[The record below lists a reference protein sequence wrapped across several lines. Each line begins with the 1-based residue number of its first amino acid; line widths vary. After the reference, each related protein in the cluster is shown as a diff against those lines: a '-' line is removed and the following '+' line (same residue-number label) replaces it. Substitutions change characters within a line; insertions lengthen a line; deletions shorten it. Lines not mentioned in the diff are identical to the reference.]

1 MFQVQIQSAGNQEP
15 VILARWKS
23 PVRKGAMVIT
33 MSGIS
38 DTTARIYPAL
48 APFFSPFEFITAR
61 DPKIRAPTSKESRVS
76 GKAAKEG
83 TRPLM

>member
-1 MFQVQIQSAGNQEP
+1 MKSGSRYGIFNIY
-15 VILARWKS
+15 ILIRKIDKFNRHLRK
-23 PVRKGAMVIT
+23 VRT

-38 DTTARIYPAL
+38 DTTARIYLAL

-61 DPKIRAPTSKESRVS
+61 DPKIRAPTSKESRIS